1 MRETVN
7 SIFRSAFQA
16 KLIDPSKLNRKQ
28 KKAFDDICKCKTPEN
43 GLHIDRCD
51 SCGHEL
57 IHYNS
62 CKNPCCPLCQAVEK
76 EIWSMKQEFYV
87 LNTHYFHVVF
97 TLPSELNTLALID
110 PKLIYTLLFDCSAE
124 TLEQLSED
132 PQYLGAKIGF
142 TSVLHTWGSNLSLH
156 PHVHCVVSG
165 GGTDRMGNWKSSK
178 KKFFIPVKVM
188 SALFKGKYLSG
199 LKSSFDPDKL
209 DDPDDFQKIIDQ
221 CYAKDW
227 VVYTKKPMKDPSHV
241 IKYLSR
247 YTHRIAISN
256 QRIISYTDGIV
267 TFRYKDYRDHS
278 KLKEMSLTV
287 QEFFRRFMMHVP
299 PHQFMRICH
308 YGFLGNRNKDERM
321 KLLRSLTNTPD
332 PGIFKLDMVKVI
344 SRVLKKDVS
353 ICPCCG
359 NLRHPLLE

>member
-1 MRETVN
+1 MHETVN

-28 KKAFDDICKCKTPEN
+28 RKAFDDICKCKTLEN

-97 TLPSELNTLALID
+97 TLPSEINTLALID
-110 PKLIYTLLFDCSAE
+110 PKLVYTLLFDCSAE
-124 TLEQLSED
+124 TLKQLSED

-165 GGTDRMGNWKSSK
+165 GGTDRMGRWKSSK
-178 KKFFIPVKVM
+178 KKSFIPVKVHVIPEGEGVKND
-188 SALFKGKYLSG
+188 LLRNG
-199 LKSSFDPDKL
+199 
-209 DDPDDFQKIIDQ
+209 I
-221 CYAKDW
+221 
-227 VVYTKKPMKDPSHV
+227 TKKPMKDPSHV
-241 IKYLSR
+241 IRYLSR

-299 PHQFMRICH
+299 PHQFMRIRH